1 MTQLSKN
8 SRPALPRSCA
18 IQVVRVS
25 GTIKKAEEEAIK
37 RARAAILRAKRESGV
52 GSTDGLMA
60 VLGQADNDEIDP
72 DAQRKVTLRAGSNV
86 SDEEDEEEMDSDGD
100 G

>member
-1 MTQLSKN
+1 MTQMRKT
-8 SRPALPRSCA
+8 ATDGQPRSCA

-37 RARAAILRAKRESGV
+37 RARAAILRAKRESGEE
-52 GSTDGLMA
+52 STDGL
-60 VLGQADNDEIDP
+60 LGLLGGNDDDALHAGDNM
-72 DAQRKVTLRAGSNV
+72 TAGSDV
-86 SDEEDEEEMDSDGD
+86 EDEEDEIGSVRIDSDED

>member
-1 MTQLSKN
+1 MRKTARDGQ
-8 SRPALPRSCA
+8 ARSCA

-37 RARAAILRAKRESGV
+37 RARAAILRAKRESGEE
-52 GSTDGLMA
+52 STDGL
-60 VLGQADNDEIDP
+60 LGLLGGNEDEALHAGDNMT
-72 DAQRKVTLRAGSNV
+72 AN
-86 SDEEDEEEMDSDGD
+86 SDVEGEEDELGSVRIDSDED